1 MFYIFVCVNEL
12 LLVPNHNT
20 LKALCSRGHFKNMI
34 SVYSLK
40 KYMLNVQLY
49 KLNYSNHSQALG
61 LPHDSI
67 L

>member
-34 SVYSLK
+34 LVYFLK
-40 KYMLNVQLY
+40 KIHVECPIIQIELLE
-49 KLNYSNHSQALG
+49 
-61 LPHDSI
+61 P
-67 L
+67 